1 MTNLNSLLKKVN
13 ERPKKE
19 FGEFLKNEKN
29 DIIDKY
35 IETLGDKKLPEKMI
49 NNISK
54 NIQSEKKLKFWRN
67 KFWQKNPLWI
77 Y

>member
-1 MTNLNSLLKKVN
+1 LLKKVN

-67 KFWQKNPLWI
+67 KF
-77 Y
+77 